1 MKFIFTTRHISNN
14 MVVRVTRSSK
24 KRVVFIK
31 TQLQRRATGIASKI
45 SIVWSNIREVIP
57 IVSQP
62 RRRDRGSR
70 SLYPNT
76 VRGLVNWREI
86 TKKQKSRTNKLKYYV
101 LPLHRNKEKRPH
113 F

>member
-1 MKFIFTTRHISNN
+1 

-24 KRVVFIK
+24 KRAVFIK

-86 TKKQKSRTNKLKYYV
+86 TKKQNSRTNKLKYYV

-113 F
+113 FSEFKMLIC